1 MLLKKL
7 RVYRVEITDGQCEI
21 KLKNQAHL
29 FDLVTIQAGFV
40 SDSGTGNMVKWV
52 RNIDGNDLNIAFF
65 VMNSLDPNNAV
76 STYNGIIDIWIG
88 INDVKINTITLSP
101 STYTID
107 NF

>member
-40 SDSGTGNMVKWV
+40 SDSGTGNMVK
-52 RNIDGNDLNIAFF
+52 
-65 VMNSLDPNNAV
+65 
-76 STYNGIIDIWIG
+76 
-88 INDVKINTITLSP
+88 
-101 STYTID
+101 
-107 NF
+107 